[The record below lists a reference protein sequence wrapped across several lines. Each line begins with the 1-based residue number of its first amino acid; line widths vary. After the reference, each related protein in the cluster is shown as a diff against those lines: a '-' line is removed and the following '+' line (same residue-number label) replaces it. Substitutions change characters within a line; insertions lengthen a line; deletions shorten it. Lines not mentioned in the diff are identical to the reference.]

1 MRAGC
6 RFQLCCFLSLYD
18 FCCSLWA
25 FAVLVGLVESSCSA
39 GWLVW
44 VLHLVPYHYTPPA
57 AHPLPSRVCVY
68 SITYHIY
75 TLYMIVVCS
84 SNSPASFMSVI
95 AALAFTGLEP
105 PARDRKDSCSV
116 RFASLVCCLL
126 VWPHSRNPRG
136 YWASQEPIWLPHGRT
151 MRELQ

>member
-1 MRAGC
+1 MTFAAVCG
-6 RFQLCCFLSLYD
+6 LLPSWWVWLSLP
-18 FCCSLWA
+18 A
-25 FAVLVGLVESSCSA
+25 ALVGLCGCYIWYLIITLPLQLTLCLQEYV
-39 GWLVW
+39 
-44 VLHLVPYHYTPPA
+44 YT
-57 AHPLPSRVCVY
+57 VY
-68 SITYHIY
+68 VSILYTHVTYHIY